1 MTLKLQKLLT
11 SKELIEIDHV
21 SPDLPSHSCPDPHD
35 EVKDH
40 GLLISTAVLYS
51 THRSLFSMDRKL
63 TLQTVILSNDYRLWY
78 PKSLILT
85 WPLVFL
91 SSVLC
96 TMSYPTV
103 SGNIQSLLV
112 SWYATFSS
120 RALNSTSRNNRTT
133 TNRGSGS
140 VFWKSIMYL
149 PTVCNPRAKADDT
162 VPTQDGRSVLGKIS
176 HELGHITRAWR
187 SGRNSAEAKA
197 IFLILWT

>member
-21 SPDLPSHSCPDPHD
+21 SPDLRFHSCPDPHD

-85 WPLVFL
+85 
-91 SSVLC
+91 
-96 TMSYPTV
+96 
-103 SGNIQSLLV
+103 
-112 SWYATFSS
+112 
-120 RALNSTSRNNRTT
+120 
-133 TNRGSGS
+133 
-140 VFWKSIMYL
+140 
-149 PTVCNPRAKADDT
+149 
-162 VPTQDGRSVLGKIS
+162 
-176 HELGHITRAWR
+176 
-187 SGRNSAEAKA
+187 
-197 IFLILWT
+197 